1 MIRLVKQVVFTGL
14 ILLTAG
20 DLLRAQTAKTE
31 LQKAAVDVADKSS
44 FSEQTRKLPVF
55 IAAWQ
60 QQGYGIDTTYVQMHL
75 HAAKAF
81 YLTNNIAKA
90 IAYCKQVIRFYT
102 SKSTTFLDPED
113 CLAAYYRLCYFQNEL
128 GQVQTARET
137 ALSGLRFGQKYP
149 RSEWVAALY
158 STLAYIHNVQ
168 GDFEKAAQIGEQGA
182 QIGQLAGDKASRVNC
197 LFEAA
202 KAYRSL
208 NRVDRAHQT
217 IDQAIEIMKTSA
229 VQDRG
234 DASLA
239 LYYDLKATL
248 YRRERKFDQV
258 KAYFDKALAINISLK
273 DTTGI
278 ANCYV
283 DLGNYYFETR
293 QYRQAERV
301 LTEAARIHP
310 TMISQAR
317 ALNNLGGV
325 YWKQGQFRKGL
336 LAYQQ
341 GIETLIPRFTETSNV
356 QALPSRDAVRFCP
369 HKDFLLSL
377 IQDKAD
383 TWLDSAKATGNQ
395 SCFRLASDTYKLA
408 DKIID
413 YMRWDH
419 TGEGSKLF
427 WREKTRSMYER
438 AIETCFRLNDPAQA
452 FYFLEKSRAVM
463 LADKLNELGAR
474 QQLTVAQIE
483 QEQSLRRNVALQQE
497 KLAALPPGDK
507 VSYSKVQTTLLDEQ
521 DKLDRFLKQLEL
533 SNPSYF
539 RYRYDST
546 TVSLANLQTYLSAQ
560 NASFVSYFA
569 GDSAFYVL
577 SVTGTKAQLIQQKAA
592 GYSEQV
598 KAFMGL
604 LSASGAINQRTQF
617 ARFLAL
623 GHGLY
628 QRLLA
633 PLGLPDGSVIVSPD
647 GGFLP
652 FEVLSESA
660 SQPVFAI
667 NRFAFSYVYSARLL
681 LKGESSRMPLLAG
694 VQGGD
699 FLGIAPVQF
708 AASLKQNTLTGS
720 DGALEAIAGRF
731 GSHTLLTHE
740 GATRQAFQRQ
750 APYYRIIQ
758 LFTHAVANEVDQEP
772 TLYFA
777 DSTLKLS
784 ELGDGRLPGTQLAV
798 LTACKTGVGVDQRGE
813 GVFSL
818 ARGFAALGVPSVVST
833 LWSVED
839 NVTYELTKLFYTYLD
854 EGYEKDIAL
863 QKAKLDLVQ
872 SADLLPNQWA
882 GLILIGDTRPLE
894 RASPWRWAAG
904 LILVAGGSW
913 VSSRWARGRRPLG

>member
-1 MIRLVKQVVFTGL
+1 M
-14 ILLTAG
+14 AG
-20 DLLRAQTAKTE
+20 GQLRAQTSRTE
-31 LQKAAVDVADKSS
+31 LQKAATDVAKKSS
-44 FSEQTRKLPVF
+44 PSEQTRKLPVF
-55 IAAWQ
+55 IATWQ
-60 QQGYGIDTTYVQMHL
+60 RQGYGIDTSYVRMHL
-75 HAAKAF
+75 NVAKAF
-81 YLTNNIAKA
+81 YLTNNIDKA
-90 IAYCKQVIRFYT
+90 IAYCKQVIRFYA
-102 SKSTTFLDPED
+102 SESTAFLDPED
-113 CLAAYYRLCYFQNEL
+113 CLAAYYRLCYFQNEV
-128 GQVQTARET
+128 GQLKAARET
-137 ALSGLRFGQKYP
+137 VLSGLRFGQKYP
-149 RSEWVAALY
+149 KSEWVASLY
-158 STLAYIHNVQ
+158 STLAYIYNVE

-182 QIGQLAGDKASRVNC
+182 QIGQLAGDRESRVNC

-208 NRVDRAHQT
+208 NRVARAHQT
-217 IDQAIEIMKTSA
+217 IDQAIQIMKTSG
-229 VQDRG
+229 VKDRD

-248 YRRERKFDQV
+248 YRRERKFDRV
-258 KAYFDKALAINISLK
+258 KEYFDKALAINISLK

-293 QYRQAERV
+293 QYSQAERV

-310 TMISQAR
+310 ALINRAR

-325 YWKQGQFRKGL
+325 YWKQGQFKRGL
-336 LAYQQ
+336 VAYQQ
-341 GIETLIPRFTETSNV
+341 GIETLIPGFAGKTNV
-356 QALPSRDAVRFCP
+356 RVLPSLDAVRFCP
-369 HKDFLLSL
+369 HKDFLLSI

-383 TWLDSAKATGNQ
+383 TWLDSAKATGSQ
-395 SCFRLASDTYKLA
+395 PCFRLASDTYKLA

-413 YMRWDH
+413 FMRWDH

-438 AIETCFRLNDPAQA
+438 AIETAYRLKGPAQA

-474 QQLTVAQIE
+474 QQLTEGQIE
-483 QEQSLRRNVALQQE
+483 EEQLLRRNVAQRQE
-497 KLAALPPGDK
+497 ELAAIPPGDR
-507 VSYSKVQTTLLDEQ
+507 VAYSKAQTSLLDEQ
-521 DKLDRFLKQLEL
+521 DKLDSFLKRLEVT
-533 SNPSYF
+533 NPSYY

-546 TVSLANLQTYLSAQ
+546 TVSLARLQTYLKGR

-577 SVTGTKAQLIQQKAA
+577 RVSKDNAQLICQKAN
-592 GYSEQV
+592 GYTSDV
-598 KAFMGL
+598 KAFMAL
-604 LSASGAINQRTQF
+604 LSASGTINQRPLF

-623 GHGLY
+623 GNGLY
-628 QRLLA
+628 RRLLA
-633 PLGLPDGSVIVSPD
+633 PLQLPGGSVIVSPD

-660 SQPVFAI
+660 DHPAFAI
-667 NRFAFSYVYSARLL
+667 NRYAFSYAYSARLL
-681 LKGESSRMPLLAG
+681 LRESPSRSSLMAG
-694 VQGGD
+694 MQGGD
-699 FLGIAPVQF
+699 FLGIAPVRF
-708 AASLKQNTLTGS
+708 AASLKQNTLNGS

-731 GSHTLLTHE
+731 GVHTLLTHE
-740 GATRQAFQRQ
+740 GATRGAFQRE
-750 APYYRIIQ
+750 APHYRIIQ
-758 LFTHAVANEVDQEP
+758 LFTHAVANDADQEP

-784 ELGDGRLPGTQLAV
+784 ELGDGRLPATQLAV

-818 ARGFAALGVPSVVST
+818 ARGFAALGVTSVVST

-839 NVTYELTKLFYTYLD
+839 NVTYELTKLFYQYLD

-863 QKAKLDLVQ
+863 QKAKLDLAQ

-913 VSSRWARGRRPLG
+913 VSTRWARRRQKLV